1 MSGVLE
7 SMGET
12 FLGKLAFLGTPSL
25 SWNYLGEFLRPLEV
39 LHKEESASTILPL
52 HASYLF

>member
-12 FLGKLAFLGTPSL
+12 FLGKQAFLGTPSS